1 MLLTLLFACSD
12 IKIIPSY
19 NCRALINTPAAQVN
33 PRANKH
39 TPCSLSLPLA
49 FIPANYLLS
58 SDVHGVVGRALT
70 WHTGCLAGP
79 AVLMR
84 SNRYTQ
90 FPKQPRPRH
99 SSAATMLPGDISTCC
114 GRPVLLR
121 FSKVSRRLGLQ
132 HVRIHVLAV

>member
-1 MLLTLLFACSD
+1 MLLMLLFARSD

-19 NCRALINTPAAQVN
+19 NCQALINTPAAQVN

-58 SDVHGVVGRALT
+58 SDVHGVVGRAPT
-70 WHTGCLAGP
+70 WHTGCLARP

-90 FPKQPRPRH
+90 FPKQPCPRH
-99 SSAATMLPGDISTCC
+99 SSAATMLPGDMSTCC

-121 FSKVSRRLGLQ
+121 FSKVSRRLGPQ
-132 HVRIHVLAV
+132 HVRVHVLAV